1 MTAIAIGAVAAP
13 VIPAAAL
20 SPVRTAAVPD
30 PAAPRKEQPAV
41 INDVASQAASRAEA
55 ISGDSLSNNLEGKI
69 NRVLEDIGSHNAFVS
84 ADRLV
89 DWDMIEAK
97 FGKTRVE
104 EIKQTHDRFRGYRT
118 SQVNQD
124 VADLQ
129 GQASVT
135 GLSLTRQKDGSF
147 AVSDFSF
154 TDAGS
159 TYTIKRETDGRMV
172 GLKDGQGW
180 KTWQVEPPASSI
192 GSGTG
197 AATALAMLKAQPA
210 SAFGSVPT
218 DLFA

>member
-1 MTAIAIGAVAAP
+1 MTATGAVAAP
-13 VIPAAAL
+13 VIPAAAPP
-20 SPVRTAAVPD
+20 PVRTAAVPD

-55 ISGDSLSNNLEGKI
+55 VNGDDLTSTLRGMV
-69 NRVLEDIGSHNAFVS
+69 NRVLEDTNTYNAQTELDKHIACDV
-84 ADRLV
+84 
-89 DWDMIEAK
+89 IEAK
-97 FGKTRVE
+97 FGKAKME
-104 EIKQTHDRFRGYRT
+104 ENKQIHARFNEIFASLST
-118 SQVNQD
+118 SG
-124 VADLQ
+124 VAGLQ
-129 GQASVT
+129 SQAGVS
-135 GLSLTRQKDGSF
+135 GLSLTRKEDGGF

-159 TYTIKRETDGRMV
+159 TYTIKRWTDGRMV

-210 SAFGSVPT
+210 SASGNMPT
-218 DLFA
+218 DLLA